1 VNEGLLEVAAMRIQ
15 NKLKD
20 DPAIASRYLAD
31 QLTAEEREEFEAQLL
46 RNPEVAEE
54 LEATARL
61 KVGLGKLRDSG
72 ELPKLLGAKP
82 LFQRPSFLAAAAI
95 VPLAAIGL
103 MFARTALMTEPSML
117 AASPGSF
124 VDQSGGQLRPGE
136 THALER
142 LRGGNYD
149 LQFALPETRQA
160 IELRVRPAATGGA
173 DTRYNV
179 ALSVIQDGGATAPV
193 ATLKK
198 LSPAPDQYISVF
210 ADSALLKPGRYQ
222 LVVTLDGS
230 KSPDSEEIF
239 LIRVRP
245 AGSAEFDAT

>member
-1 VNEGLLEVAAMRIQ
+1 MRVK
-15 NKLKD
+15 NNFKD

-31 QLTAEEREEFEAQLL
+31 QLTADEREEFETHLL
-46 RNPEVAEE
+46 RSPEVAEE

-61 KVGLGKLRDSG
+61 KVGLGKLQDSG

-82 LFQRPSFLAAAAI
+82 LFQRPTFLAAAAF

-103 MFARTALMTEPSML
+103 LLVRTALMSEPSML
-117 AASPGSF
+117 AASAGSF
-124 VDQSGGQLRPGE
+124 VDESGRELRPGE

-149 LQFALPETRQA
+149 LQFALPDSRQA
-160 IELRVRPAATGGA
+160 IELRVRPAATGGTA
-173 DTRYNV
+173 TRYNV
-179 ALSVIQDGGATAPV
+179 ALSVIQDGGATVPV
-193 ATLKK
+193 TVLKG
-198 LSPAPDQYISVF
+198 LRPAPDQHISVF

-222 LVVTLDGS
+222 LVVRLDGS
-230 KSPDSEEIF
+230 VSPDAEEIF

-245 AGSAEFDAT
+245 PGGAGPDAT